1 MDNSYFILTVLNIYY
16 NNTEYLQLII
26 NKREQNFYC
35 GADEDDIMY
44 EYEVIESRKR
54 SLNVFKT
61 PILIYNNKSFNK
73 LLCETKYKADIEKFI
88 NESGRNWDD
97 ITKII
102 KVEEKI
108 EYDKLAIINGRL
120 EIKK

>member
-1 MDNSYFILTVLNIYY
+1 MDNSYFTLTVLNIYY

-26 NKREQNFYC
+26 DKREQNFYC
-35 GADEDDIMY
+35 YADEDDIMY
-44 EYEVIESRKR
+44 EDEVIESRKR
-54 SLNVFKT
+54 CLSVSKK

-73 LLCETKYKADIEKFI
+73 LLCETKYKARVEEFI

-102 KVEEKI
+102 KVEERI
-108 EYDKLAIINGRL
+108 EYDKLTIINGRL

>member
-1 MDNSYFILTVLNIYY
+1 MDNSYFTLTVLNIYY

-26 NKREQNFYC
+26 EKKEQNFYC
-35 GADEDDIMY
+35 YADEDDIMY
-44 EYEVIESRKR
+44 EDEVIENRKR
-54 SLNVFKT
+54 SLYVSKK
-61 PILIYNNKSFNK
+61 PILIYNNKNFYK
-73 LLCETKYKADIEKFI
+73 LLCETKYKARIEEFI

-102 KVEEKI
+102 KVEEKL
-108 EYDKLAIINGRL
+108 EYDKLRIINGRL

>member
-1 MDNSYFILTVLNIYY
+1 MDNSYFTLTVLNIYY

-26 NKREQNFYC
+26 DKREQNFYC
-35 GADEDDIMY
+35 YADEDDIMY
-44 EYEVIESRKR
+44 EDEVIESRKR
-54 SLNVFKT
+54 CLSVSKK

-73 LLCETKYKADIEKFI
+73 LLCETKYKARVEEFI

-102 KVEEKI
+102 KVEEKL
-108 EYDKLAIINGRL
+108 EYDKLKIINGRF

>member
-1 MDNSYFILTVLNIYY
+1 MDNSYFTLTVLNIYY

-26 NKREQNFYC
+26 EKKEHYFYC
-35 GADEDDIMY
+35 YADEDDIMY
-44 EYEVIESRKR
+44 EDEVIESRKR
-54 SLNVFKT
+54 SLYVSKK
-61 PILIYNNKSFNK
+61 PILIYNNKNFNK
-73 LLCETKYKADIEKFI
+73 SLCETKYKERVEKFI

-108 EYDKLAIINGRL
+108 EYDKLRIINGRL

>member
-1 MDNSYFILTVLNIYY
+1 MDNSYFTLTVLNIYF

-26 NKREQNFYC
+26 EKKEHYFYC
-35 GADEDDIMY
+35 YADEDDIMY
-44 EYEVIESRKR
+44 EDEVIENRKR
-54 SLNVFKT
+54 SLYVSKK
-61 PILIYNNKSFNK
+61 PILIYNNKNFNK
-73 LLCETKYKADIEKFI
+73 LLCETKYKERVEKFI

-108 EYDKLAIINGRL
+108 EYDKLRIINGRL

>member
-1 MDNSYFILTVLNIYY
+1 MDNSYFTLTVLNIYY

-54 SLNVFKT
+54 SLNVFKI

>member
-1 MDNSYFILTVLNIYY
+1 MDNSYFTLTVLNIYF

-26 NKREQNFYC
+26 EKKEHYFYC
-35 GADEDDIMY
+35 YADEDDIMY
-44 EYEVIESRKR
+44 EDEVIENRKR
-54 SLNVFKT
+54 SLYVSKK
-61 PILIYNNKSFNK
+61 PILIYNNKNFNK
-73 LLCETKYKADIEKFI
+73 SLCETKYKERVEKFI

-108 EYDKLAIINGRL
+108 EYDKLRIINGRL

>member
-1 MDNSYFILTVLNIYY
+1 MDNSYFTLTVLNIYY

-35 GADEDDIMY
+35 SADEDDTMY
-44 EYEVIESRKR
+44 DHEVIESRKR
-54 SLNVFKT
+54 SLHVFKT

-73 LLCETKYKADIEKFI
+73 LLCETKYKARIEKFI
-88 NESGRNWDD
+88 NECGRNWDD

-102 KVEEKI
+102 KVEERI
-108 EYDKLAIINGRL
+108 EYDKLTLINGRF

>member
-1 MDNSYFILTVLNIYY
+1 MDNSYFTLTVLNIYY

-26 NKREQNFYC
+26 DKREHNFYC
-35 GADEDDIMY
+35 YADEDDIMY

-54 SLNVFKT
+54 SLYVSKN

-73 LLCETKYKADIEKFI
+73 LLCETKYKARVEEFI

-108 EYDKLAIINGRL
+108 EYDKLTIINGRL

>member
-1 MDNSYFILTVLNIYY
+1 MDNSYFTLTVLNIYY

-26 NKREQNFYC
+26 EKKEQNFYC
-35 GADEDDIMY
+35 YADEDDIMY
-44 EYEVIESRKR
+44 EDEVIESRKR
-54 SLNVFKT
+54 SLYVSKK
-61 PILIYNNKSFNK
+61 PILIYNNKNFNK
-73 LLCETKYKADIEKFI
+73 LLCETKYKERVEKFI

-108 EYDKLAIINGRL
+108 VYDKLRIINGRL